1 MNRPVRV
8 KKDSG
13 SAQCWILSGYRVRIV
28 PELSIYPQ
36 YLRMKKQSALT
47 YWTIPSHKMPL
58 FCCLKSWAVRAETD
72 LVPLSKRPPCWKCD
86 KRDRANDYTSLI
98 AARHASSKNRLNVGF
113 FPFSKRPPIKRDVTC
128 TTMINTSL
136 FKLNGCNIRS
146 SLKVACQSGQALH
159 SSEVQKIT
167 LTYNNFRYPN
177 WPLLPGCVVYLPGRT
192 LSCW

>member
-98 AARHASSKNRLNVGF
+98 AARHASSKNRLNVGY
-113 FPFSKRPPIKRDVTC
+113 FPFSKRPPKYPISDICSTDFFFFSDTFQDVVTKFLFLSRSVLQFFSSYR
-128 TTMINTSL
+128 NTRL
-136 FKLNGCNIRS
+136 RI
-146 SLKVACQSGQALH
+146 
-159 SSEVQKIT
+159 I
-167 LTYNNFRYPN
+167 
-177 WPLLPGCVVYLPGRT
+177 
-192 LSCW
+192 